1 MGVAKITPFGKAIK
15 KRLIDL
21 DQNQNWLIDQIKHE
35 TGLYFDS
42 SYMSKIMT
50 GKLNT
55 PGIVQAICE
64 ILEIQPTLQVKEDLS
79 IERNSDFQP
88 C

>member
-1 MGVAKITPFGKAIK
+1 MIVANITPFGKAIK

-21 DQNQNWLIDQIKHE
+21 GRNQNWLIDQVRQK

-42 SYMSKIMT
+42 SYMGKIMT

-55 PGIVQAICE
+55 PGIVQAIRE
-64 ILEIQPTLQVKEDLS
+64 ILELPEVETA
-79 IERNSDFQP
+79 
-88 C
+88 